1 MQDMQEL
8 QRRTL
13 DHMHTAVV
21 LVDGGLRIRY
31 LNPAA
36 EVLLAASRRRVEG
49 ARVADLLPDPQFAEE
64 LAEALA
70 SGHPFT
76 ARERALHTHAGQR
89 MTVDLTVV
97 PLREAGAGTELLIEL
112 TQVDRQ
118 LRISREEQLLA
129 QQSATRALVR
139 GLAHEVKNPLGGL
152 RGAAQLLER
161 VLPAEELKEYTQVII
176 READRL
182 QALVDRMLGPNA
194 LPRKCA
200 LNIHEVLEHVRS
212 LVAAEVPRGVVIARD
227 YDPSIPELYGDRDL
241 LVQAV
246 LNIVRNAA
254 QAVDGEG
261 HITLRTRTLRQYTIG
276 HARHK
281 LVLRVDIIDDGPGIP
296 KDMQENIFYPMVTTR
311 ADGTG
316 LGLPIA
322 QSLIGQHGGLVE
334 CRSRPGH
341 TVFSL
346 LLPLVIGNGEAKA
359 AGGVAAEGTA

>member
-1 MQDMQEL
+1 MDEMQEP
-8 QRRTL
+8 QRRAL
-13 DHMHTAVV
+13 DHMHTAVL
-21 LVDGGLRIRY
+21 LVDAALRLRY

-36 EVLLAASRRRVEG
+36 EILLAASRRRVTGTSFAE
-49 ARVADLLPDPQFAEE
+49 LLPDAEFAES
-64 LAEALA
+64 LRGALA

-76 ARERALHTHAGQR
+76 VRERVLHIPAGQR
-89 MTVDLTVV
+89 MTVDLTVT
-97 PLREAGAGTELLIEL
+97 PLREVGAGDELLIEL

-161 VLPAEELKEYTQVII
+161 VLPAEDLKEYTQVII

-182 QALVDRMLGPNA
+182 QALVDRMLGPNS

-212 LVAAEVPRGVVIARD
+212 LVAAEVPRGVAIGRD

-254 QAVDGEG
+254 QAVEGEG

-276 HARHK
+276 HVRHK
-281 LVLRVDIIDDGPGIP
+281 LVVRVDIIDDGPGIP
-296 KDMQENIFYPMVTTR
+296 ADMQESIFFPMVTSR
-311 ADGTG
+311 AEGTG

-334 CRSRPGH
+334 CRSRPGQ
-341 TVFSL
+341 TVFTL
-346 LLPLVIGNGEAKA
+346 LLPLKPDQGVDTRTDTQP
-359 AGGVAAEGTA
+359 GGPA